1 MKKHG
6 VMLFTFVILFLTL
19 GCDLA
24 YGQGEEGNEK
34 EVVTVTLN
42 FSEKGAFGLK
52 NNNANNSQSVPTN
65 ITFKVQDLSVSL
77 NGNICYH
84 EGKNTYLRLDWWD
97 NNPGQINISVPK
109 NDTIKSISITTA
121 RNSQWSNYTVSYMH
135 NQQEISREY
144 DEKNAKEPIQVN
156 GIDSDHIILTP
167 QKNGKLYLI
176 QITLTITRPKLDA
189 TLEEKALDAESTIKG
204 IVGENKTLALN
215 RTFNPSQLYT
225 MCLPF
230 NLSKEMIRGIFGS
243 ETKVYSYAGYQN
255 GELSFSTV
263 KENVV
268 KAGMPFLMRSEYY
281 VEQPTFAGVTVES
294 TTAQIVGGGEWDL
307 CGTFGSY
314 ELAADGTQLFLT
326 AKGTLARP
334 EAGLQTMRG
343 FRCYLKKAAGTAN
356 ASAQL
361 PSVTI
366 DGETNAIKTA
376 EYAAPTSATTRYSLS
391 GMKLNEGCKT
401 ANGGIMIIDGKKFI
415 TTNR

>member
-1 MKKHG
+1 
-6 VMLFTFVILFLTL
+6 MLFTFVILFLTL

-34 EVVTVTLN
+34 EEVTVTLD
-42 FSEKGAFGLK
+42 FSKKGAFGLK
-52 NNNANNSQSVPTN
+52 NNNANNNQNVLTD

-77 NGNICYH
+77 RGMICYH
-84 EGKNTYLRLDWWD
+84 EGENTYLRLDKWY
-97 NNPGQINISVPK
+97 NNPGQINISVPNSALINSVTLGTNGYK
-109 NDTIKSISITTA
+109 IANLNANYRGREKIIDVDANKTA
-121 RNSQWSNYTVSYMH
+121 TVSTI
-135 NQQEISREY
+135 NSDNISFI
-144 DEKNAKEPIQVN
+144 EK
-156 GIDSDHIILTP
+156 G
-167 QKNGKLYLI
+167 GKSGDKSFI
-176 QITLTITRPKLDA
+176 TSITLTYTRPKLDA
-189 TLEEKALDAESTIKG
+189 TLDEKAFDAESTIKG

-230 NLSKEMIRGIFGS
+230 DLSKDMITGIFGK
-243 ETKVYSYAGYQN
+243 ETKVYSYDGYQN
-255 GELSFSTV
+255 GELSFSIV
-263 KENVV
+263 KEVQ
-268 KAGMPFLMRSEYY
+268 AGMPFLMRSEYY
-281 VEQPTFAGVTVES
+281 VEQPTFAGVTVKS
-294 TTAQIVGGGEWDL
+294 TSAQTVGGGEWDL

-326 AKGTLARP
+326 TGGTLAKP
-334 EAGLQTMRG
+334 KANSQTMRG
-343 FRCYLKKAAGTAN
+343 FRCYLQKHTGTAN
-356 ASAQL
+356 GSAQL

>member
-1 MKKHG
+1 
-6 VMLFTFVILFLTL
+6 MLFTFVVLFLTL

-34 EVVTVTLN
+34 EEVTVTLN
-42 FSEKGAFGLK
+42 FSQKGAFGLK
-52 NNNANNSQSVPTN
+52 KNSNNNKGESTDV
-65 ITFKVQDLSVSL
+65 TFKVQDLSVSL
-77 NGNICYH
+77 RGMICYH
-84 EGKNTYLRLDWWD
+84 EGENTYLRLDGYVYD
-97 NNPGQINISVPK
+97 QGQINISVPK
-109 NDTIKSISITTA
+109 NDAIKNISITA
-121 RNSQWSNYTVSYMH
+121 KKDEYSKFTVSYMH
-135 NQQEISREY
+135 NQQERSNKF
-144 DEKNAKEPIQVN
+144 DKKNPKEPIQVN

-167 QKNGKLYLI
+167 QKNEKLYLI

-189 TLEEKALDAESTIKG
+189 TLDEKGENVESTISE

-230 NLSKEMIRGIFGS
+230 DLSKEMIKGIFGN
-243 ETKVYSYAGYQN
+243 ETKVYSYDGYKN

-263 KENVV
+263 KEVN
-268 KAGMPFLMRSEYY
+268 AGMPFLLRPEYY
-281 VEQPTFAGVTVES
+281 VEQPTFADVTVRS
-294 TTAQIVGGGEWDL
+294 TTAQTVCGGEWEF

-314 ELAADGTQLFLT
+314 ELVADGTQLFLT
-326 AKGTLARP
+326 AGGTLAKPLAESRK
-334 EAGLQTMRG
+334 MRG
-343 FRCYLKKAAGTAN
+343 FRCYLQKHTGTAN
-356 ASAQL
+356 GSAQL

-391 GMKLNEGCKT
+391 GMKLNAGCKT

>member
-1 MKKHG
+1 
-6 VMLFTFVILFLTL
+6 MLFTFVILFLTL

-24 YGQGEEGNEK
+24 YGQEQKENEK
-34 EVVTVTLN
+34 VTVTLD

-52 NNNANNSQSVPTN
+52 NNTSQSVLTD

-77 NGNICYH
+77 TGYTCHYIGTN
-84 EGKNTYLRLDWWD
+84 KYLRLDYD
-97 NNPGQINISVPK
+97 ANHPGQLQISVPK
-109 NDTIKSISITTA
+109 PIVIDSITMRTTKKGIFIKYNNKFLSA
-121 RNSQWSNYTVSYMH
+121 TEKKPIVESINSN
-135 NQQEISREY
+135 N
-144 DEKNAKEPIQVN
+144 
-156 GIDSDHIILTP
+156 
-167 QKNGKLYLI
+167 
-176 QITLTITRPKLDA
+176 ITLTESKKTGESLSSYITSITLTYTRPKLDA
-189 TLEEKALDAESTIKG
+189 TLDEKGENVESTISG
-204 IVGENKTLALN
+204 IAGANKTLALN

-230 NLSKEMIRGIFGS
+230 DLSKKMITEIFGNK
-243 ETKVYSYAGYQN
+243 TQVYSYDGYQN

-268 KAGMPFLMRSEYY
+268 KAGMPFLMRPEYY
-281 VEQPTFAGVTVES
+281 VEQPTFADVTVRS
-294 TTAQIVGGGEWDL
+294 TTAQTVGGGEWEF

-326 AKGTLARP
+326 AGGTLAKPLAESRK
-334 EAGLQTMRG
+334 MRG
-343 FRCYLKKAAGTAN
+343 FRCYLQKHTGTVN
-356 ASAQL
+356 GSAQL

-376 EYAAPTSATTRYSLS
+376 EYAAPTSATTAYSLS
-391 GMKLNEGCKT
+391 GMKLNAGCKT

>member
-1 MKKHG
+1 
-6 VMLFTFVILFLTL
+6 MLFTFVILFLTL

-24 YGQGEEGNEK
+24 YGQEQKENEK
-34 EVVTVTLN
+34 VTVTLD

-52 NNNANNSQSVPTN
+52 NNTSQSVLTD

-77 NGNICYH
+77 TGYTCHYIGTN
-84 EGKNTYLRLDWWD
+84 KYLRLDYD
-97 NNPGQINISVPK
+97 ANHPGQLQISVPK
-109 NDTIKSISITTA
+109 PIVIDSITMRTTKKGIFIKYNNKFLSA
-121 RNSQWSNYTVSYMH
+121 TEKKPIVESINSN
-135 NQQEISREY
+135 N
-144 DEKNAKEPIQVN
+144 
-156 GIDSDHIILTP
+156 
-167 QKNGKLYLI
+167 
-176 QITLTITRPKLDA
+176 ITLTESKKTGESLSSYITSITLTYTRPKLDA
-189 TLEEKALDAESTIKG
+189 TLDEKGENVESTISE

-230 NLSKEMIRGIFGS
+230 DLSKEMITEIFGN
-243 ETKVYSYAGYQN
+243 ETKVFLYDGYQD

-263 KENVV
+263 KEGVLN
-268 KAGMPFLMRSEYY
+268 AGMPFLMRSEYY

-294 TTAQIVGGGEWDL
+294 TTAQTVGGGEWDL

-314 ELAADGTQLFLT
+314 ELAADGTQLFLI
-326 AKGTLARP
+326 ADGTLAKPKAESRK
-334 EAGLQTMRG
+334 MRG
-343 FRCYLKKAAGTAN
+343 FRCYLQKHTGTVN
-356 ASAQL
+356 GSAQL

-376 EYAAPTSATTRYSLS
+376 EYAAPTSATTAYSLS
-391 GMKLNEGCKT
+391 GMKLNAGCKT

>member
-1 MKKHG
+1 
-6 VMLFTFVILFLTL
+6 MLFTFVILFLTL

-34 EVVTVTLN
+34 EEVTVTLD
-42 FSEKGAFGLK
+42 FSKKGAFGLK
-52 NNNANNSQSVPTN
+52 NNTSQSVLTN

-77 NGNICYH
+77 YGMTCH
-84 EGKNTYLRLDWWD
+84 FEGTNTYLRLDGNNN
-97 NNPGQINISVPK
+97 NNPGQISISVP
-109 NDTIKSISITTA
+109 NPAVIKSATLGTNRYKITNLHAKYTYNGKEKDEEISVKANKTATVSSINSNNVSFIEKGSEQSFITT
-121 RNSQWSNYTVSYMH
+121 
-135 NQQEISREY
+135 
-144 DEKNAKEPIQVN
+144 
-156 GIDSDHIILTP
+156 
-167 QKNGKLYLI
+167 
-176 QITLTITRPKLDA
+176 ITLTITHPKLDA
-189 TLEEKALDAESTIKG
+189 TLDEKAFDAESTIKG

-230 NLSKEMIRGIFGS
+230 DLSKEMITGIFGN
-243 ETKVYSYAGYQN
+243 ETKVYLYDGYQN

-263 KENVV
+263 KEGVLN
-268 KAGMPFLMRSEYY
+268 AGMPFLMRPEYY
-281 VEQPTFAGVTVES
+281 VEQPTFADVTVKS
-294 TTAQIVGGGEWDL
+294 TTAQAVGGGEWDL

-326 AKGTLARP
+326 ADGTLAKP
-334 EAGLQTMRG
+334 KVGSQKMRG

-376 EYAAPTSATTRYSLS
+376 EYAAPTSGTTAYSLS
-391 GMKLNEGCKT
+391 GMKLNAGCKT

>member
-1 MKKHG
+1 
-6 VMLFTFVILFLTL
+6 MLFTFVILFLTL

-34 EVVTVTLN
+34 EEVTVTLN

-52 NNNANNSQSVPTN
+52 NNNANNSQSVSTN

-97 NNPGQINISVPK
+97 NNPGQINISVPNSALINSVTLGTNTYGINALQPVYNGK
-109 NDTIKSISITTA
+109 YKTPINVNANNTT
-121 RNSQWSNYTVSYMH
+121 TVSSI
-135 NQQEISREY
+135 NSDNISFI
-144 DEKNAKEPIQVN
+144 EKGNKDKDKSFIT
-156 GIDSDHIILTP
+156 S
-167 QKNGKLYLI
+167 
-176 QITLTITRPKLDA
+176 ITLTYTRPKLDA
-189 TLEEKALDAESTIKG
+189 TLDEKAFDAESTIKG

-230 NLSKEMIRGIFGS
+230 DLSKDMITEIFGN
-243 ETKVYSYAGYQN
+243 ETKVYSYDGYQN
-255 GELSFSTV
+255 GELSFSIV
-263 KENVV
+263 KEV

-281 VEQPTFAGVTVES
+281 VEQPTFAGVTVGS
-294 TTAQIVGGGEWDL
+294 TTAQTVGGGEWDL

-326 AKGTLARP
+326 ADGTLAKP
-334 EAGLQTMRG
+334 KVGSQKMRG
-343 FRCYLKKAAGTAN
+343 FRCYLKKATGTAN

-376 EYAAPTSATTRYSLS
+376 EYAAPTSATTAYSLS
-391 GMKLNEGCKT
+391 GMKLNAGCKT
-401 ANGGIMIIDGKKFI
+401 ANGGIMIINGKKFI

>member
-1 MKKHG
+1 
-6 VMLFTFVILFLTL
+6 MLFTFVVLFLTL

-24 YGQGEEGNEK
+24 YGQEKEGNEK
-34 EVVTVTLN
+34 VTVTLD
-42 FSEKGAFGLK
+42 FSKKGAFGLK
-52 NNNANNSQSVPTN
+52 NNTSQSVLTD

-77 NGNICYH
+77 TGYTCHYIGTN
-84 EGKNTYLRLDWWD
+84 KYLRLDYD
-97 NNPGQINISVPK
+97 ANHPGQLQISVPK
-109 NDTIKSISITTA
+109 PIVIDSITMRTTKGIFIKYKNKFLSA
-121 RNSQWSNYTVSYMH
+121 TENKPIVESINSN
-135 NQQEISREY
+135 N
-144 DEKNAKEPIQVN
+144 
-156 GIDSDHIILTP
+156 
-167 QKNGKLYLI
+167 
-176 QITLTITRPKLDA
+176 ITLTESKKTGESLSSFITSITLTYTRPKLDA
-189 TLEEKALDAESTIKG
+189 TLDEKGENVESTISE

-230 NLSKEMIRGIFGS
+230 DLSKEMITKIFGN
-243 ETKVYSYAGYQN
+243 ETKVYLYDGYQN

-263 KENVV
+263 KESVL

-294 TTAQIVGGGEWDL
+294 TTAQTVGGGEWEF

-326 AKGTLARP
+326 AGGTLAKPKADSRP
-334 EAGLQTMRG
+334 MRG
-343 FRCYLKKAAGTAN
+343 FRCYLKKHTGTVN
-356 ASAQL
+356 GSAQL

-376 EYAAPTSATTRYSLS
+376 EYAAPTSGTTAYSLS
-391 GMKLNEGCKT
+391 GMKLNAGCKT
-401 ANGGIMIIDGKKFI
+401 ANGGIMIINGKKFI

>member
-34 EVVTVTLN
+34 VTVTLD
-42 FSEKGAFGLK
+42 FTKEGAFGLK
-52 NNNANNSQSVPTN
+52 NSVNGYGDITN
-65 ITFKVQDLSVSL
+65 TTFKVQDLSVSL
-77 NGNICYH
+77 TGYAGHYI
-84 EGKNTYLRLDWWD
+84 GKNKYLRLDYD
-97 NNPGQINISVPK
+97 ANHPGQLQISVPK
-109 NDTIKSISITTA
+109 PIVIDSITMRTT
-121 RNSQWSNYTVSYMH
+121 N
-135 NQQEISREY
+135 
-144 DEKNAKEPIQVN
+144 N
-156 GIDSDHIILTP
+156 GIFIKYKNNFLSATEKKPIVESINSNNLTLTES
-167 QKNGKLYLI
+167 KRTGEKAKSSYI
-176 QITLTITRPKLDA
+176 TTITLTITRPKLDA

-204 IVGENKTLALN
+204 IAGENKTLALN

-230 NLSKEMIRGIFGS
+230 DLSKEMITGIFGNK
-243 ETKVYSYAGYQN
+243 TNVYSYDGYQN
-255 GELSFSTV
+255 GELSFSTE
-263 KENVV
+263 ENVV

-294 TTAQIVGGGEWDL
+294 TTAQTVGGGEWDL

-314 ELAADGTQLFLT
+314 ELVADGTQLFLT
-326 AKGTLARP
+326 ADGTLAKP
-334 EAGLQTMRG
+334 KAGSLKMRG
-343 FRCYLKKAAGTAN
+343 FRCYLKKHTGTAN
-356 ASAQL
+356 GSAQL

-376 EYAAPTSATTRYSLS
+376 EYAAPTSATTAYSLS
-391 GMKLNEGCKT
+391 GMKLNAGCKT

>member
-1 MKKHG
+1 
-6 VMLFTFVILFLTL
+6 MLFTFVILFLTL

-24 YGQGEEGNEK
+24 YGQEQKENEK
-34 EVVTVTLN
+34 VTVTLD

-52 NNNANNSQSVPTN
+52 NNTSQSVLTD

-77 NGNICYH
+77 RGMICYH
-84 EGKNTYLRLDWWD
+84 EGENTYLRLDKWY
-97 NNPGQINISVPK
+97 NNPGQINISVPNSALINSVTLGTNTYGINALQPVYNGK
-109 NDTIKSISITTA
+109 YKTPINVTANNTTTVSSINSDNISFIEKGNKDKDKSYITT
-121 RNSQWSNYTVSYMH
+121 
-135 NQQEISREY
+135 
-144 DEKNAKEPIQVN
+144 
-156 GIDSDHIILTP
+156 
-167 QKNGKLYLI
+167 
-176 QITLTITRPKLDA
+176 ITLTYTRPKLDA
-189 TLEEKALDAESTIKG
+189 TLDEKAFDAESTIKG

-230 NLSKEMIRGIFGS
+230 DLSKDMITEIFGN
-243 ETKVYSYAGYQN
+243 ETKVYLYDVYQN
-255 GELSFSTV
+255 GELSFSIV
-263 KENVV
+263 KEV
-268 KAGMPFLMRSEYY
+268 KAGMPFLMRPEYY

-294 TTAQIVGGGEWDL
+294 TTAQTVGGGEWDL

-314 ELAADGTQLFLT
+314 ELAADGTQLFLI
-326 AKGTLARP
+326 ADGTLAKP
-334 EAGLQTMRG
+334 KVGSQKMRG
-343 FRCYLKKAAGTAN
+343 FRCYLKKATGTAN

-376 EYAAPTSATTRYSLS
+376 EYAAPTSATTAYSLS
-391 GMKLNEGCKT
+391 GMKLNAGCKT

>member
-24 YGQGEEGNEK
+24 YGQEKEGNEK
-34 EVVTVTLN
+34 EEVTVTLN
-42 FSEKGAFGLK
+42 FSKEGAFGLK

-77 NGNICYH
+77 RGMICYH
-84 EGKNTYLRLDWWD
+84 EGEYTYLRLDKWY
-97 NNPGQINISVPK
+97 NNPGQINISVPNSALINSVK
-109 NDTIKSISITTA
+109 LGTNGYKITNLQPVCNGKYNTLIGVKANDSITISSI
-121 RNSQWSNYTVSYMH
+121 NSDN
-135 NQQEISREY
+135 ISFI
-144 DEKNAKEPIQVN
+144 EK
-156 GIDSDHIILTP
+156 G
-167 QKNGKLYLI
+167 GKSGNKSF
-176 QITLTITRPKLDA
+176 ITTITITYTRPKLDA
-189 TLEEKALDAESTIKG
+189 TLDEKGENVESTISG
-204 IVGENKTLALN
+204 IAGENKTLTLN

-230 NLSKEMIRGIFGS
+230 DLSKEMITGIFGS
-243 ETKVYSYAGYQN
+243 ETKVYSYDGYQN

-268 KAGMPFLMRSEYY
+268 KAGMPFLMRPEYY
-281 VEQPTFAGVTVES
+281 VEQPTFAGVIVES
-294 TTAQIVGGGEWDL
+294 TTVPKIVTGGEWDL
-307 CGTFGSY
+307 CGTFGSH
-314 ELAADGTQLFLT
+314 ELEADGTQLFLW
-326 AKGTLARP
+326 KDGTLMRP
-334 EAGLQTMRG
+334 KANSQTMRG
-343 FRCYLKKAAGTAN
+343 FRCYLKKHTGTVN
-356 ASAQL
+356 ASYQL

-376 EYAAPTSATTRYSLS
+376 EYAASTSATAAYSLS
-391 GMKLNEGCKT
+391 GMKLNAGCKT

>member
-1 MKKHG
+1 
-6 VMLFTFVILFLTL
+6 MLFTFVILFLTL

-34 EVVTVTLN
+34 EEVTVTLN
-42 FSEKGAFGLK
+42 FTNEGAFGLK
-52 NNNANNSQSVPTN
+52 NNNANNNQSVPTN

-77 NGNICYH
+77 RGMICYH
-84 EGKNTYLRLDWWD
+84 EGGNTYLRLDLWY

-109 NDTIKSISITTA
+109 TVLINSVELGTNGYKIANLNANYRGREKIIDVDANKTA
-121 RNSQWSNYTVSYMH
+121 TVSTI
-135 NQQEISREY
+135 NSDNISFI
-144 DEKNAKEPIQVN
+144 EKGGESGNKSFIT
-156 GIDSDHIILTP
+156 S
-167 QKNGKLYLI
+167 
-176 QITLTITRPKLDA
+176 ITLTYTRPKLDA
-189 TLEEKALDAESTIKG
+189 TLDEKGENVETTISE

-215 RTFNPSQLYT
+215 RTFKPSQLYT

-230 NLSKEMIRGIFGS
+230 DLSKDMITGIFGN
-243 ETKVYSYAGYQN
+243 ETKVYSYDGYQN

-263 KENVV
+263 KEDVV
-268 KAGMPFLMRSEYY
+268 LNAGMPFLMRPEYY
-281 VEQPTFAGVTVES
+281 VEQPTFAGVTVKS
-294 TTAQIVGGGEWDL
+294 TTAQTVGGGEWEF

-326 AKGTLARP
+326 AGGTLAKPLAESRK
-334 EAGLQTMRG
+334 MRG
-343 FRCYLKKAAGTAN
+343 FRCYLKKAAGTVN
-356 ASAQL
+356 GSAQL

-376 EYAAPTSATTRYSLS
+376 EYAAPTSGTTAYSLS
-391 GMKLNEGCKT
+391 GMKLNAGCKT